1 MMTSWSVVALQIVKE
16 GFAPSLA
23 VDAVGFLFQHTS
35 IAPFD
40 WKVKVK
46 Y

>member
-16 GFAPSLA
+16 GFAPSL
-23 VDAVGFLFQHTS
+23 VDDAVGISFQHVS

-40 WKVKVK
+40 RKVKVK